1 MYAMKRVK
9 KQRSKT
15 IESNLTIYN
24 TEKVDLDSCI
34 QIKQVNYGITNR
46 NSTPSPSSRQNNQY
60 REQKMCQQQQI
71 DGLPKINK
79 CLTDKYVKMNQSNE
93 PTNSFYLNE
102 DKDVI
107 NNQSQVIN
115 IRQQTRSLF
124 STSSFIASSMQN
136 NQLKASA
143 SQGLS
148 ITNQLQKYQIK
159 SKELFNCKQKQS
171 NHNSFLSNQLSN
183 KKKKSISN
191 IAFTAKTADS
201 LQSSQE
207 KKLFCVEAK
216 NNQNSTFLKI
226 MSKSLLNTSI
236 SDDQLSYEEGY
247 NRKISSSFKNIC
259 ENEGAIFMD
268 QKKLKNSINS
278 SSFLE
283 NSYKHSG
290 YSNYANSLLS
300 PFLMNSDI
308 IDESCIPERCQNP
321 LSKDIQFLN
330 LSNQESNFE
339 ELKKKIL
346 FEEDLSD
353 FEL

>member
-1 MYAMKRVK
+1 MHAINRIK
-9 KQRSKT
+9 KLRSKT
-15 IESNLTIYN
+15 TENNLSIYN
-24 TEKVDLDSCI
+24 SQIVDLDSYR
-34 QIKQVNYGITNR
+34 QNQQVSKRITNR
-46 NSTPSPSSRQNNQY
+46 NSTPSPSSCLKNQQ
-60 REQKMCQQQQI
+60 RDQKMCQQQQI
-71 DGLPKINK
+71 EELAKINK
-79 CLTDKYVKMNQSNE
+79 CLTDKYVKMNESNE
-93 PTNSFYLNE
+93 TTNSFYLNE

-107 NNQSQVIN
+107 NNQSEAIDFKK
-115 IRQQTRSLF
+115 QTMSLF
-124 STSSFIASSMQN
+124 STNSLIASSMQN
-136 NQLKASA
+136 NQLKAST

-148 ITNQLQKYQIK
+148 ITNQLQQYQIK

-183 KKKKSISN
+183 KKKNSISN
-191 IAFTAKTADS
+191 IVFTAKTADS
-201 LQSSQE
+201 LQSSYK

-236 SDDQLSYEEGY
+236 SDDQLSYEDGY

-259 ENEGAIFMD
+259 ENEGTICME
-268 QKKLKNSINS
+268 QKKLKNSVTS
-278 SSFLE
+278 SNFLE
-283 NSYKHSG
+283 NSYKQSG
-290 YSNYANSLLS
+290 HSNYANSLLS

-330 LSNQESNFE
+330 LSSQESSFE

-346 FEEDLSD
+346 FEEELSD

>member
-1 MYAMKRVK
+1 MYVINRVK

-15 IESNLTIYN
+15 
-24 TEKVDLDSCI
+24 TENNISI
-34 QIKQVNYGITNR
+34 QNSQKADQDFYSQIQHLSYRITNR
-46 NSTPSPSSRQNNQY
+46 NSTPSPSSRQNNQQIN
-60 REQKMCQQQQI
+60 QKVYQQQQF
-71 DGLPKINK
+71 DGLQKINK
-79 CLTDKYVKMNQSNE
+79 CLTDKCVKMNQSNE
-93 PTNSFYLNE
+93 TTNSFYLNE

-107 NNQSQVIN
+107 SNQSQVIDL
-115 IRQQTRSLF
+115 RQQTRSLF

-136 NQLKASA
+136 NQQNTST

-148 ITNQLQKYQIK
+148 ITNQLQQYQIK
-159 SKELFNCKQKQS
+159 SKELFNCKQKKS

-183 KKKKSISN
+183 KKKNSISN
-191 IAFTAKTADS
+191 IVFTAKTADS

-207 KKLFCVEAK
+207 KKLFCVETK
-216 NNQNSTFLKI
+216 NNQNSIFLKI

-236 SDDQLSYEEGY
+236 SDDQLSYEDGY

-259 ENEGAIFMD
+259 ENEGAICME
-268 QKKLKNSINS
+268 QKKLKNSVAS
-278 SSFLE
+278 YSFLE
-283 NSYKHSG
+283 NSYKQSG
-290 YSNYANSLLS
+290 HCNYANSLLS